1 MKNVSYSQCNNKNE
15 YLDILLNNY
24 LNNKENGFY
33 IELGANDGLCQS
45 NSAYFEFSKNY
56 RGILIEPSVKGY
68 ELCKINRPNSICI
81 NCACVSNE
89 YKEETVSGNFI
100 NNLLMASINNT
111 RQKEI
116 DDILVPVT
124 ANTLEN
130 ILDNILENKKEQLD
144 NILENKKEQLDNILE
159 NKKEQLD
166 NILENKKEQIDN
178 ILENKKEQIDNI
190 LENTIKNVNNKKQID
205 FLSLDVEGYE
215 LNVLK
220 GINLN
225 KYRPHFLLIEIYSI
239 NYDEVV
245 SFLMLNNYSL
255 IINLSNYNLQ
265 DNPIWDGTHNDFLFC
280 DNDKYCDNEKSC

>member
-56 RGILIEPSVKGY
+56 SGILIEPSVKGY

-116 DDILVPVT
+116 DDILVPVP
-124 ANTLEN
+124 ANTLENILDNILENTIENKKEQLDN

-144 NILENKKEQLDNILE
+144 NILEN
-159 NKKEQLD
+159 
-166 NILENKKEQIDN
+166 
-178 ILENKKEQIDNI
+178 
-190 LENTIKNVNNKKQID
+190 VNNKNQID
-205 FLSLDVEGYE
+205 FL
-215 LNVLK
+215 
-220 GINLN
+220 
-225 KYRPHFLLIEIYSI
+225 
-239 NYDEVV
+239 
-245 SFLMLNNYSL
+245 
-255 IINLSNYNLQ
+255 
-265 DNPIWDGTHNDFLFC
+265 
-280 DNDKYCDNEKSC
+280 